1 MKKQIILLGM
11 MLTSAFTL
19 TSCVQEI
26 DNPVQEPEAGIP
38 FEITASIP
46 ETKTV
51 NDGMKTKWVENDKI
65 YPFHAVAGE
74 TTYVQDYLFTIDDV
88 ETGYFTGRLNGEFD
102 PQKNYDWYAFYGT
115 TVSGSPSE
123 CLLSVGG
130 DVTQNGYDDM
140 TALGG
145 SRCPLYGVVK
155 SLPAGKSPE
164 FEMRHLSS
172 VVAINV
178 TNNAE
183 SSLVINTASL
193 TAEESVAGKFSVDV
207 TGDSVV
213 YNDSA
218 ANNTATVTVASGAT
232 VLLKGESAVLY
243 LTVKPFTASA
253 GEKLTLSV
261 NGYEKTL
268 TMTRDVTFSAGKIK
282 TLNFSYDR
290 VVNVDEA
297 LLEAELVKCWE
308 NQYNVAGAWQNLLH
322 NYIGFASCLIAWKDN
337 RLSNS
342 DYTQCFNLTFDADN
356 SLNAYLYKF
365 FYNAVTACNNL
376 MDLLNTNTVEQSL
389 RNEVEGEVRFIRGW
403 MYFCL
408 TRYYGDVPMIL
419 ERTAAASETDSPRMS
434 YHKVYKQVLEDLE
447 FAERNMRSSDRQ
459 AAVAGGYL
467 CRPHKWAATA
477 MKALVYTQIACLI
490 ENKDYQ
496 FFNLSKTGREPDFT
510 FAGIASAA
518 DAWNKALTTAESVIN
533 CGEYA
538 LAADYAQLFA
548 WGSNNAEVY
557 QNKERILVLQNGRTS
572 GFVNNTAT
580 YTLPPY
586 WNGPTQN
593 NNHGRTRPSRFP
605 VVKWCRVHGGEAY
618 STKELTGL
626 FSSCYDPRFDVSYI
640 YNGYENKD
648 TGRNQKIYPQNLTS
662 ATYYLP
668 YFKKYSDL
676 QYDASIGYADMY
688 IIRLAEMYLIAAE
701 ACASLSS
708 GPGDASWNKALEYM
722 EVLHARARNSGATHA
737 TSPSMSNW
745 TLNTKEDLVNAI
757 MWERVFELHGEGNHE
772 FFDTHRRGG
781 KWMAEWLTKPLNTF
795 HQEPE
800 QLFDNNGKVAYSYF
814 SRYFGSTILP
824 EDPQALR
831 KVILIPIPTSE
842 DLPENDFHL

>member
-1 MKKQIILLGM
+1 MKQSGY
-11 MLTSAFTL
+11 
-19 TSCVQEI
+19 
-26 DNPVQEPEAGIP
+26 
-38 FEITASIP
+38 
-46 ETKTV
+46 
-51 NDGMKTKWVENDKI
+51 NDK
-65 YPFHAVAGE
+65 
-74 TTYVQDYLFTIDDV
+74 
-88 ETGYFTGRLNGEFD
+88 
-102 PQKNYDWYAFYGT
+102 
-115 TVSGSPSE
+115 
-123 CLLSVGG
+123 
-130 DVTQNGYDDM
+130 
-140 TALGG
+140 TALAG
-145 SRCPLYGVVK
+145 SRCPLYGVAK

-164 FEMRHLSS
+164 FEMSHLSS

-178 TNNAE
+178 TNATE
-183 SSLVINTASL
+183 SVLVVNTASL
-193 TAEESVAGKFSVDV
+193 TAEENIAGKFSIDV
-207 TGDSVV
+207 TGDSVI
-213 YNDSA
+213 YNDYDA
-218 ANNTATVTVASGAT
+218 RNTATVTVASRAT

-243 LTVKPFTASA
+243 LPIKPFTASA

-268 TMTRDVTFSAGKIK
+268 TMTKDVTFSAGKIK

-308 NQYNVAGAWQNLLH
+308 TQYTGVGSWQRDMFEFVMNASAL
-322 NYIGFASCLIAWKDN
+322 IGWKDN
-337 RLSNS
+337 RTAENWTQARQLTLNS
-342 DYTQCFNLTFDADN
+342 DNIYNNYNYDFL
-356 SLNAYLYKF
+356 
-365 FYNAVTACNNL
+365 YNAVIACNNL
-376 MDLLNTNTVEQSL
+376 MDLMNTNTVEQSL
-389 RNEVEGEVRFIRGW
+389 RNEMEGEVRFIRGW

-447 FAERNMRSSDRQ
+447 FAEKNMRSSDRQ

-538 LAADYAQLFA
+538 LASDYADLFD
-548 WGSNNAEVY
+548 WGRDKPVY
-557 QNKERILVLQNGRTS
+557 QNKERILVLQNGNTT
-572 GFVNNTAT
+572 GFLNNTAR
-580 YTLPPY
+580 YTLPYY
-586 WNGPTQN
+586 WNGITKN
-593 NNHGRTRPSRFP
+593 NNHGRIRPTRFP

-618 STKELTGL
+618 STDGLNGL
-626 FSSCYDPRFDVSYI
+626 FKNCNDPRFDISYI
-640 YNGYENKD
+640 YYEYTRADNGR
-648 TGRNQKIYPQNLTS
+648 TQAIYPRSGNGLTHQ
-662 ATYYLP
+662 TYYLP
-668 YFKKYSDL
+668 YFKKYSDPA
-676 QYDASIGYADMY
+676 YDCTPGYADMY
-688 IIRLAEMYLIAAE
+688 MIRLAEMYLIAAE

-722 EVLHARARNSGATHA
+722 EVLHARARNSGAKHA

-745 TLNTKEDLVNAI
+745 TLKTKEDLVNAI

-831 KVILIPIPTSE
+831 KAILIPIPTSE
-842 DLPENDFHL
+842 YLPENDFHL

>member
-11 MLTSAFTL
+11 MLTAAFTL

-38 FEITASIP
+38 FEITASIS

-51 NDGMKTKWVENDKI
+51 NDGMKTKWEENDRI
-65 YPFHAVAGE
+65 YLFHAVAGE
-74 TTYVQDYLFTIDDV
+74 TTYVYDYLFTVDNV
-88 ETGYFTGRLNGEFD
+88 ESGHSTGTLREELD
-102 PQKNYDWYAFYGT
+102 PQKNYDWYAFYANSI
-115 TVSGSPSE
+115 SGSPSASPSG
-123 CLLSVGG
+123 CRLDVGG
-130 DVTQNGYDDM
+130 GVTQNGYDDM
-140 TALGG
+140 TALRG

-164 FEMRHLSS
+164 FEMSHLSS

-178 TNNAE
+178 TNATE
-183 SSLVINTASL
+183 SVLVVNTASL
-193 TAEESVAGKFSVDV
+193 TAEENIAGKFSIDV
-207 TGDSVV
+207 TGDSVI
-213 YNDSA
+213 YNDYDA
-218 ANNTATVTVASGAT
+218 RNTATVTVASRAT

-243 LTVKPFTASA
+243 LTIKPFTASA

-268 TMTRDVTFSAGKIK
+268 TMTKDVTFSAGKIK

-337 RLSNS
+337 RLSDSN
-342 DYTQCFNLTFDADN
+342 YTQCFNLTFDADN

-376 MDLLNTNTVEQSL
+376 MDLMNTNTVEQSF

-447 FAERNMRSSDRQ
+447 FAEKNMRSSDRQ

-538 LAADYAQLFA
+538 LASDYADLFD
-548 WGSNNAEVY
+548 WGRDKPVY
-557 QNKERILVLQNGRTS
+557 QNKERILVLQNGNTT
-572 GFVNNTAT
+572 GFTNTTAL

-586 WNGPTQN
+586 WNGTARN
-593 NNHGRTRPSRFP
+593 SNHGRYRPSRFP
-605 VVKWCRVHGGEAY
+605 VVKWCRVHGGETY
-618 STKELTGL
+618 STDGLTGL

-640 YNGYENKD
+640 YNVYENKS
-648 TGRNQKIYPQNLTS
+648 TEKNQKIYPQNLTHS
-662 ATYYLP
+662 TYYLP
-668 YFKKYSDL
+668 YFKKYSDPE
-676 QYDASIGYADMY
+676 YDCTPGYADMY

-722 EVLHARARNSGATHA
+722 EVLHARARNSDATHA

-781 KWMAEWLTKPLNTF
+781 KWMAEWLTKPLNAF
-795 HQEPE
+795 HEESE
-800 QLFDNNGKVAYSYF
+800 QTYGTSYTYF
-814 SRYFGSTILP
+814 SRYFDNTILP

-831 KVILIPIPTSE
+831 KALLIPIPTRH